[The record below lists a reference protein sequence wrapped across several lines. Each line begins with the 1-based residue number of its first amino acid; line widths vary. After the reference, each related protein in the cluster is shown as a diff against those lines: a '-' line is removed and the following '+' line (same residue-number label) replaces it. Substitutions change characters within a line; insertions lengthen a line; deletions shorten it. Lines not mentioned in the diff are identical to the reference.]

1 MSAAFAWVLVRLRW
15 LVVPAWIG
23 AAVLATAVLPSFT
36 DRPASATGGLVP
48 TSSGSLAVEKQGV
61 EAFGSPLLSR
71 VAIVQRDANGLSA
84 DAQKRALR
92 RALRIDRGRDTAM
105 RSVAFAL
112 PISNAE
118 RMFPSSRERG
128 TTVITFLYFRRGTP
142 IGAQLALAHT
152 YEQRIRA
159 AGDPITGVTGTIP
172 AREAEFDQINRALP
186 FVEAATVG
194 LIALVLLIVFRG
206 VGAPLVTL
214 AAAGLSFLIS
224 VRVLTWT
231 ADRMGTE
238 VPREVEPVLVAL
250 LLGLTTDYAVFF
262 LSGARRRLV
271 QGERRVEAAQ
281 RSARLVLP
289 IVFTA
294 GLIVAVGSAS
304 LVIGSLDFFRAF
316 GPGMAVTVLVTLAV
330 TVTLVPAL
338 IAIFG
343 RALFWPGLRESR
355 PREPSRARRG
365 VGRVATARPVAAVLV
380 IATAAVLVVAALET
394 RSTALGLTLFRGLPE
409 SSSVQRA
416 ASAAGQGFAR
426 GIIAPTEI
434 LVRGPGLGQQRAGLE
449 RLQRA
454 IEREPGVAGV
464 VGVRDQPEQIDQP
477 MFVNEQGNAARFAV
491 IFDDDP
497 LSTHAIHALGRVE
510 DDLPSLVQRAG
521 LDDVRAGVAGDTAL
535 AKDSVDTI
543 HDDIARVALALL
555 LANLVLLAIFLRAL
569 VAPLYL
575 LAASVLALAATHRRH
590 DLGLPGLLRPPGPD
604 LLRPLRRRRAAAL
617 ARLRLQ
623 HLHRRPDLAG
633 SGAPAGA
640 RGDQLCHSPRV
651 GDDHDRRPYPRRFVR
666 PARAD
671 PDPPDARARL
681 RDGGR
686 DPDRHVPGALDPG
699 AVADGGVRPGVVV
712 AEHPAAAGAV
722 RPTGR
727 ARRGRGL
734 RLPALTSPTHV
745 NTTSRA
751 RSRRTRSGR

>member
-1 MSAAFAWVLVRLRW
+1 MSAAFAWLLVRLRW

-112 PISNAE
+112 PISNAK
-118 RMFPSSRERG
+118 RLFPSSRERG
-128 TTVITFLYFRRGTP
+128 TTVITFLYFRPGTP
-142 IGAQLALAHT
+142 VGAQLALAHT

-271 QGERRVEAAQ
+271 EGEGRVEAAQ
-281 RSARLVLP
+281 RTARLVLP

-477 MFVNEQGNAARFAV
+477 MFVNEQCNAARFAV

-543 HDDIARVALALL
+543 HGDIARVALALL

-575 LAASVLALAATHRRH
+575 LAASVLALAATIGVTTWVFQDFFGHQ
-590 DLGLPGLLRPPGPD
+590 DLTYYVPF
-604 LLRPLRRRRAAAL
+604 AAAVL
-617 ARLRLQ
+617 LLSLGSDYNIFIAGRIWQ
-623 HLHRRPDLAG
+623 EAERRPVREAISYATPRASGTITTAGLTLAG
-633 SGAPAGA
+633 SFALLALIPI
-640 RGDQLCHSPRV
+640 
-651 GDDHDRRPYPRRFVR
+651 RPMRELAFVM
-666 PARAD
+666 
-671 PDPPDARARL
+671 
-681 RDGGR
+681 
-686 DPDRHVPGALDPG
+686 
-699 AVADGGVRPGVVV
+699 
-712 AEHPAAAGAV
+712 AAGILIDTFLV
-722 RPTGR
+722 RSILVPSLMAAFGR
-727 ARRGRGL
+727 ASWWPNTPPQPE
-734 RLPALTSPTHV
+734 PAVET
-745 NTTSRA
+745 A
-751 RSRRTRSGR
+751 RSRDELAAAAD